1 MRLPHGYSSFM
12 TELVFKSALEM
23 GRLLKRR
30 KISSKDLLQA
40 CLDQYARYNSAVNA
54 VVLTDIDAGKRLA
67 AAADRRYKKGE
78 ALGPFD
84 GVPMTA
90 KESFDWALHPST
102 WGNPKYRNNIAKLDA
117 EALRRMTNQGAVM
130 WGKTNVPLDLADWQ
144 SFNEIYGTT
153 NNPWDLTRAPGGS
166 SGGAAAALAT
176 GMSALEIGSDIGA
189 SIRNPAHYC
198 GVFGHKPTYGVVPY
212 QGHLLPG
219 IVMPS
224 DITVAGPM
232 ARSAKD
238 LTAMMDILAGSE
250 QRGIQVKLQRSEKKT
265 LKDFRVAVKLSSTV
279 SEVDQAVSHKILEA
293 AEFLK
298 KRVKKISFEAAPAFT
313 DAEAYE
319 IYITLLRATAS
330 RKLTDAE
337 YSAAHSKAAA
347 LPHRDKSYV
356 AMMTRAFALSHRD
369 WLKVNE
375 RRHQMRLLWDNFF
388 DEWDVL
394 LCPAAASAAFPHD
407 QVGERHERFI
417 EVNGKRVS
425 TIDQR
430 FWAGYSCGYYLPSTV
445 APLGL
450 TAQGLPTG
458 VQIITREYGDY
469 TSLKFAEL
477 LEQELGGFIA
487 PPGY

>member
-1 MRLPHGYSSFM
+1 MRLRHSYSLRM
-12 TELVFKSALEM
+12 VDLVFKSALEL
-23 GRLLKRR
+23 GRMLKGG
-30 KISSKDLLQA
+30 KISSKELLQA
-40 CLDQYARYNSAVNA
+40 CLDQYAKHNDRVNA
-54 VVLTDIDAGKRLA
+54 VVLTDIDRAKRAA
-67 AAADRRYKKGE
+67 AAADKRLGAGA

-90 KESFDWALHPST
+90 KESFDWAGHVST
-102 WGNPKYRNNIAKLDA
+102 YGNPKYRNNNAKVDA
-117 EALRRMTNQGAVM
+117 VALQRMTDQGAVM

-153 NNPWDLTRAPGGS
+153 NNPWDVTRSPGGS
-166 SGGAAAALAT
+166 SGGSAVALAT

-198 GVFGHKPTYGVVPY
+198 GVYGHKPTYGVVPY
-212 QGHLLPG
+212 RGHMLPG
-219 IVMPS
+219 IVMPA
-224 DITVAGPM
+224 DITVAGPL

-238 LTAMMDILAGSE
+238 LSAMMDILVGDIDLA
-250 QRGIQVKLQRSEKKT
+250 RRIKLPRAPQKSF
-265 LKDFRVAVKLSSTV
+265 KDFRVAVKLSSAV
-279 SEVDQAVSHKILEA
+279 SEVDHAVQDKISDLA
-293 AEFLK
+293 GFLK
-298 KRVKKISFEAAPAFT
+298 KLVKKISFEAAPAFS
-313 DAEAYE
+313 DAEAFE

-330 RKLTDAE
+330 RKLTDIE
-337 YSAAHSKAAA
+337 YETSVEKSKV
-347 LPHRDKSYV
+347 LPHSDKSYI

-369 WLKVNE
+369 WLLVNE
-375 RRHQMRLLWDNFF
+375 RRHHMRLLWDRFF
-388 DEWDVL
+388 DDWDVL
-394 LCPAAASAAFPHD
+394 ICPAAASAAFPHD
-407 QVGERHERFI
+407 HVGERYERFI
-417 EVNGKRVS
+417 DVNGARVC

-469 TSLKFAEL
+469 TSLRFAEL
-477 LEQELGGFIA
+477 IEKEFCGFMP